1 MKEISEQAKAAQRE
15 YLREWRRRNPEKVR
29 ENNRRYWERK
39 AERLEREGRAVLIR
53 PVRPLRVDRLERDVL
68 RLSSLYDEGLR
79 VCRDNLRRIA
89 AL

>member
-1 MKEISEQAKAAQRE
+1 MKPSMYRPIAKFLYKKYPNLIECIKTA
-15 YLREWRRRNPEKVR
+15 NVR
-29 ENNRRYWERK
+29 YNETLAY

>member
-39 AERLEREGRAVLIR
+39 AEELEREAAG
-53 PVRPLRVDRLERDVL
+53 EQ
-68 RLSSLYDEGLR
+68 EGK
-79 VCRDNLRRIA
+79 
-89 AL
+89 

>member
-39 AERLEREGRAVLIR
+39 AKQM
-53 PVRPLRVDRLERDVL
+53 
-68 RLSSLYDEGLR
+68 
-79 VCRDNLRRIA
+79 A
-89 AL
+89 AQEKETEVGENG